1 MRVLQMIDSLEA
13 GGAER
18 MTVNFANALSQT
30 IEFSGLVVTR
40 KEGALKEQIDSR
52 VTYLFL
58 NKKKAIDLH
67 AISKLRNYIVKNKIT
82 VIHAHSSSFFL
93 AVLLKFTLPK
103 IKIAW
108 HDHYGKR
115 IHESK
120 VKNSVLVFF
129 SVFFSSIFTVN
140 PLLEKWNKKNMLCSK
155 VFFIPNF
162 AILTEETLSS
172 TFLKGTKDKR
182 IVFLA
187 NLKNPKNH
195 LMIVK
200 AFENLKLS
208 DLGWSLHLIGKDYFD
223 EYSDSIKI
231 FIKENH
237 LEDNIYLYNSRND
250 IAYILSQATI
260 GILASTDEGFPVTLL
275 EYGLVALPVVSTNV
289 GYCSSV
295 IKDNITGLLFNPL
308 KVSEFENQILKL
320 ISNSELRNQL
330 GMSLNNVVSE
340 NYAKDVVIQ
349 KLILAYKA

>member
-1 MRVLQMIDSLEA
+1 MIDSLEA

-40 KEGALKEQIDSR
+40 KEGALKEQIDSK
-52 VTYLFL
+52 VSYLFL
-58 NKKKAIDLH
+58 NKKTAIDLQ
-67 AISKLRNYIVKNKIT
+67 AILKLRNYIVKNRIA

-120 VKNSVLVFF
+120 VKNGILVFF

-162 AILTEETLSS
+162 AMLTEETQSS
-172 TFLKGTKDKR
+172 TFLRGTKDKR

-223 EYSDSIKI
+223 EYSDSIKA
-231 FIKENH
+231 FIKQNN
-237 LEDNIYLYNSRND
+237 LEGNIYLYNSRND
-250 IAYILSQATI
+250 IKHILSQATI

-275 EYGLVALPVVSTNV
+275 EYGLATLPVVSTNV

-295 IKDNITGLLFNPL
+295 IKDNSTGLLFNPL
-308 KVSEFENQILKL
+308 DMSEFERQIIKL

-330 GMSLNNVVSE
+330 GISLNNVVSR